1 MARFPYCTKV
11 TLIPSSAYSHAI
23 RVWKISKRPLKFS
36 TNPTIVFV
44 YVCYCTSNC
53 YINNAQTNV
62 QYNCQY
68 TKGCY
73 FDVTLQHIRTIVVIQ
88 IRRRIFSS
96 YEVLF
101 PRGCYLIDDFGTSI
115 GCSTT
120 RRSKACPVQLVVWRH
135 SFTRIISLRSRAN
148 LLQTD
153 NDIVVSTPTLT
164 AFFTDIIDM
173 SPEWHSWFLMFFSTF
188 FGSLIKHMCSTH
200 RLSSFRDF
208 IVPPSLSLCI
218 LRPLLIFTA
227 VISFSKLTAS
237 WSEASHKETTTYL
250 HGYTSVLTVSL
261 LNIDITRNRRLR
273 TVVNDTYWLS
283 TLYRG
288 QYKHRHRLIIHL
300 SYYHCDIT
308 TLAANLT
315 FLIWGTQP
323 LVIAIFF
330 NATW

>member
-68 TKGCY
+68 TKWCY

-120 RRSKACPVQLVVWRH
+120 RRSKACPVQLVVLRH
-135 SFTRIISLRSRAN
+135 IHAN
-148 LLQTD
+148 LQFTQSSESPANWQRYCRHYPNTDSIFHWYHWHESRVTLLVSYVLFDIFRFTHQTH
-153 NDIVVSTPTLT
+153 VQH
-164 AFFTDIIDM
+164 
-173 SPEWHSWFLMFFSTF
+173 SP
-188 FGSLIKHMCSTH
+188 
-200 RLSSFRDF
+200 
-208 IVPPSLSLCI
+208 
-218 LRPLLIFTA
+218 
-227 VISFSKLTAS
+227 
-237 WSEASHKETTTYL
+237 
-250 HGYTSVLTVSL
+250 
-261 LNIDITRNRRLR
+261 
-273 TVVNDTYWLS
+273 
-283 TLYRG
+283 
-288 QYKHRHRLIIHL
+288 LII
-300 SYYHCDIT
+300 
-308 TLAANLT
+308 
-315 FLIWGTQP
+315 F
-323 LVIAIFF
+323 
-330 NATW
+330 